1 RGLPDTVAETVVIT
15 HRRGLCP
22 KQSVPLFLG
31 SGALKLECTPKKWG
45 VCPFKRTFP
54 KTTGLNPAL
63 RVNRAP
69 LLVGC

>member
-1 RGLPDTVAETVVIT
+1 MRLPDTVAETVEIT

-31 SGALKLECTPKKWG
+31 SGALKLDCTPQTGG
-45 VCPFKRTFP
+45 VVTFKRTFP
-54 KTTGLNPAL
+54 KITGLNPAL